1 MKKIILLIRLINVLS
16 NYTFNFNDLFDLNIK
31 EDDGEIRRNS
41 FFVKF
46 IISLGLIIWFN
57 MDKEQVC
64 CVIISNILSELI
76 ENLSYHKEITEFE
89 TKSETESESES
100 ESEIESIK
108 DNQLKKDSEI

>member
-46 IISLGLIIWFN
+46 IISLGLII
-57 MDKEQVC
+57 
-64 CVIISNILSELI
+64 
-76 ENLSYHKEITEFE
+76 
-89 TKSETESESES
+89 
-100 ESEIESIK
+100 
-108 DNQLKKDSEI
+108 